1 MLAKKPL
8 SRLLDGPTRA
18 ALCVIL
24 CVVGVVVLLSGIV
37 LMAFVTF
44 TPGFSDPGGSLRG
57 FADMLYADNEANVW
71 AWYGSVLLAA
81 LAAAFVL
88 HAYLQR
94 NAGAPYGPY
103 LILAGLAAFM
113 SVDEAA
119 ILHEKL
125 SNIVTSFPTW
135 GWLAIGIPLV
145 IVVGAG
151 ALWLT
156 RTMEQFFRRR
166 LIVAGALFLLGAV
179 FVEGIAGVTVVQA
192 GSYDAGTQTVVYMV
206 LLAIEEFLELA
217 GVLFALWATLTAL
230 DMERRPEG
238 LRVSPAAPAAHE
250 AHLVHR
256 ERPVLPRIR
265 MEDITGG
272 PVDAPEAAEPAQRT
286 G

>member
-1 MLAKKPL
+1 MLAPKPL
-8 SRLLDGPTRA
+8 TRLLDGPTRA
-18 ALCVIL
+18 ALSAVL
-24 CVVGVVVLLSGIV
+24 CVVGAIILLSGIG

-44 TPGFSDPGGSLRG
+44 APGLNAPDSSLRG
-57 FADMLYADNEANVW
+57 LADMLYADNEANVW
-71 AWYGSVLLAA
+71 AWYASVLLAT

-88 HAYLQR
+88 HAFVAR
-94 NAGAPYGPY
+94 NAGAPVGPY
-103 LILAGLAAFM
+103 LLLAALAAFM

-125 SNIVTSFPTW
+125 SNIVTGFPTW
-135 GWLAIGIPLV
+135 GWLAIGVPFAAL
-145 IVVGAG
+145 VGAG

-156 RTMEQFFRRR
+156 RTMERYFRRR

-179 FVEGIAGVTVVQA
+179 VMEGIAGVTVVQA

-238 LRVSPAAPAAHE
+238 LRVSPGGLQLPAARP
-250 AHLVHR
+250 APKGR
-256 ERPVLPRIR
+256 PMPVLRA
-265 MEDITGG
+265 EDITGG
-272 PVDAPEAAEPAQRT
+272 PVNQGRTTEPARHS

>member
-8 SRLLDGPTRA
+8 HRLLDGPTRA
-18 ALCVIL
+18 AMCVVLCA
-24 CVVGVVVLLSGIV
+24 VGVVILITGIAV
-37 LMAFVTF
+37 MAFVTF
-44 TPGFSDPGGSLRG
+44 TPGFNNPESSLRG
-57 FADMLYADNEANVW
+57 IADMLYADNEANVW
-71 AWYGSVLLAA
+71 AWYASVLLAT

-88 HAYLQR
+88 HAFVER
-94 NAGAPYGPY
+94 NAGGQFAPY
-103 LILAGLAAFM
+103 LVLSGLAAYM

-119 ILHEKL
+119 LLHEKL
-125 SNIVTSFPTW
+125 SNLVTGFPTW
-135 GWLAIGIPLV
+135 GWLAIGIPLAV
-145 IVVGAG
+145 VVGAG

-179 FVEGIAGVTVVQA
+179 FVEGVAGVTVVQA
-192 GSYDAGTQTVVYMV
+192 GSYDAGTQTVAYMV

-238 LRVSPAAPAAHE
+238 LRVSPAGLQLQE
-250 AHLVHR
+250 V
-256 ERPVLPRIR
+256 RPVPRGR
-265 MEDITGG
+265 PAPLLRVEDITGG
-272 PVDAPEAAEPAQRT
+272 PVDADSAEPARRS